1 MVRPFRF
8 LRSLTLTVVLLST
21 VALYAALATVAGWGF
36 RSPVFLALLILFG
49 INLVACTVY
58 RLARHPHRRVSDYLP
73 DLIHIGLLVLL
84 LGGVG
89 SLTGRHEEA
98 LQLSPGDRFTLGQR
112 FELTLEDT
120 ERTDDNWISRFSV
133 LNRETADQYRMET
146 RVNRPF
152 RIARYTVYQTAWA
165 YVSVVRMVADDG
177 EEYTMAENEGFQ
189 IGEDVYLF
197 ERGDEHFE
205 LVWSRGG
212 TERGRFPVVTGQQ
225 FGELVVVGTTEV
237 PSTVITLVRDPGAV
251 IVLIGSIILTAA
263 LFWFTV
269 DRALRRSPDES

>member
-1 MVRPFRF
+1 MRPFRF
-8 LRSLTLTVVLLST
+8 LRSLTLTAVLLSAS
-21 VALYAALATVAGWGF
+21 ALYAAIATVTGWGF
-36 RSPVFLALLILFG
+36 RSPVFLSLLVLFG
-49 INLVACTVY
+49 INLAACTVH
-58 RLARHPHRRVSDYLP
+58 RLVRHPHRRVSDYLP
-73 DLIHIGLLVLL
+73 DVSHIGLLILL

-89 SLTGRHEEA
+89 SLLGRHEQA
-98 LQLSPGDRFTLGQR
+98 LQLSPGDRFTLGRR

-133 LNRETADQYRMET
+133 SDGETADFYQMET

-165 YVSVVRMVADDG
+165 YVSVVRMAAADG

-212 TERGRFPVVTGQQ
+212 AEQGRVPVVVGQQ
-225 FGELVVVGTTEV
+225 FGDLVVVGTSEV
-237 PSTVITLVRDPGAV
+237 PSTVITLVRDPGVV
-251 IVLIGSIILTAA
+251 IVLVGSVILTAA

-269 DRALRRSPDES
+269 ERALRRSPDEP